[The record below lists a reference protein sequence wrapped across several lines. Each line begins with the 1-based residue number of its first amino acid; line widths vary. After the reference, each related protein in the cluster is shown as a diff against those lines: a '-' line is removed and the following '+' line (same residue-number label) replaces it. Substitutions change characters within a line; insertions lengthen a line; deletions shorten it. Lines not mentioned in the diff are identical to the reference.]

1 MASVI
6 AVTERVARR
15 IREEARKLGISVEE
29 YILELVTQG
38 LDPRDRALEYVEVAK
53 ELLEQAREELRKGDV
68 RQAAEKVWGAAA
80 LAVKA
85 YASWREGR
93 RLASHRELW
102 EYLDKIAA
110 ELGGWV
116 IHAWHDANAMHTCF
130 YEGWCTVRSVEA
142 ALEQVGEFI
151 KEVSIR
157 VKRKD

>member
-1 MASVI
+1 MVSVI

-15 IREEARKLGISVEE
+15 IREEARRLGISVEE
-29 YILELVTQG
+29 YILELITRD

-53 ELLEQAREELRKGDV
+53 ELLKQAREELRKGDV
-68 RQAAEKVWGAAA
+68 RQVAEKVWGAAA

-93 RLASHRELW
+93 RLVSHRELW
-102 EYLDKIAA
+102 EYLNRIAT
-110 ELGGWV
+110 ELGEWV

-130 YEGWCTVRSVEA
+130 YEGWCTVGSVEA
-142 ALEQVGEFI
+142 ALKQVGEFV

-157 VKRKD
+157 VKEGG